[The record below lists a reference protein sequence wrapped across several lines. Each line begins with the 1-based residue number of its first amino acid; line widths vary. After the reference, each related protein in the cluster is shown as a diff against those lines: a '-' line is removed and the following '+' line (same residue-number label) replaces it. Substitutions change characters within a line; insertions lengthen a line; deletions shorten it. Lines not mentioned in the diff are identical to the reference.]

1 LILPDVNVLL
11 YAVNT
16 ATEQHAAALNAIKGG
31 YSSPR
36 GIGFAWVSLLAFL
49 RLSTRS
55 GIFPKPLSVDD
66 AIRVTNHWI
75 DAPNAQLVHPGER
88 HAELLGRL
96 LRGAGTTGNL
106 TTDAHLAAI
115 AMEHD
120 ATIVSFDR
128 DFARFADVR
137 WANPGDSRK

>member
-11 YAVNT
+11 FSVNT
-16 ATEQHAAALNAIKGG
+16 ATEQHAAALSALEGG
-31 YSSPR
+31 YATPR
-36 GIGFAWVSLLAFL
+36 GVGFAWVSLLAFL

-55 GIFPKPLSVDD
+55 GIFPKPLSVED
-66 AIRVTNHWI
+66 ALRVIGRWL
-75 DAPNAQLVHPGER
+75 DAPNAQVLQPGER
-88 HAELLGRL
+88 HAELLGRI
-96 LRGAGTTGNL
+96 LRAAGTAGNL

-115 AMEHD
+115 AIEHD

-137 WANPGDSRK
+137 WTLPAAST